1 MFNKKLVISLTLFSL
16 FMVFTSLIKT
26 ETRILEKEIT
36 KLQKKIAI
44 SENNIYESQL
54 DYFYLTSP
62 KYISDNIKNLSDLD
76 YSSINYSKIYFS
88 LNQFLNEQ
96 VKTTRTFQN
105 EKKIQ
110 KK

>member
-62 KYISDNIKNLSDLD
+62 KYIS
-76 YSSINYSKIYFS
+76 
-88 LNQFLNEQ
+88 
-96 VKTTRTFQN
+96 VG
-105 EKKIQ
+105 
-110 KK
+110 